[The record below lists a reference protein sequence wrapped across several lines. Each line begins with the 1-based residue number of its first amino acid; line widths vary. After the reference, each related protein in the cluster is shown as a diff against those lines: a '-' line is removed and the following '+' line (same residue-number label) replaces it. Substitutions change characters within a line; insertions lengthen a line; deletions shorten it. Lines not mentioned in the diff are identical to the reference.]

1 MLGSIICLIA
11 WGRQEQHGS
20 IFSDMGYCR
29 RGVVKGKPDY
39 IVMLISALQSVLGYL
54 KVILKGFKMMI

>member
-1 MLGSIICLIA
+1 MDWLFV
-11 WGRQEQHGS
+11 EY
-20 IFSDMGYCR
+20 MGYCR

-39 IVMLISALQSVLGYL
+39 IVMLISALQSVLGNL